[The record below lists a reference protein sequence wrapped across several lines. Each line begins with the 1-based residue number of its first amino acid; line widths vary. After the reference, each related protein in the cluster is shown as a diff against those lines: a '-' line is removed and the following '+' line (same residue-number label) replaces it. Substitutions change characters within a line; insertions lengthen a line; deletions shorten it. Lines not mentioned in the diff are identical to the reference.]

1 MSSLK
6 IGSVKPIKPSAVVV
20 KRQQRW
26 TVAPVQMSE
35 VWNAADAVTECS
47 TSNCT
52 ELVRGW
58 VKKFLDRCDKGVW
71 FSQLKRFSH
80 FSQSYPTVLTR
91 LYYYCTFFK
100 SDLSS
105 TKNKGITVLPNF
117 DLKKKIIL
125 TEACN
130 RFGSSQDSTN
140 YFLIKKKQNWQKCSN
155 RGKSI

>member
-1 MSSLK
+1 MTKVSDF
-6 IGSVKPIKPSAVVV
+6 I
-20 KRQQRW
+20 
-26 TVAPVQMSE
+26 
-35 VWNAADAVTECS
+35 
-47 TSNCT
+47 
-52 ELVRGW
+52 
-58 VKKFLDRCDKGVW
+58 
-71 FSQLKRFSH
+71 QLKRFSH

>member
-1 MSSLK
+1 MTKVSDF
-6 IGSVKPIKPSAVVV
+6 I
-20 KRQQRW
+20 
-26 TVAPVQMSE
+26 
-35 VWNAADAVTECS
+35 
-47 TSNCT
+47 
-52 ELVRGW
+52 
-58 VKKFLDRCDKGVW
+58 
-71 FSQLKRFSH
+71 QLKRFSH

-140 YFLIKKKQNWQKCSN
+140 YFLIKKKTKLAEVFKQRKEYLKKTLVIHIISFLHHV
-155 RGKSI
+155 